1 MRRTARALSTTVLA
15 GAALGVFA
23 APAQADPGVPPP
35 PIGVGE
41 PVAEVS
47 PADVTPGDTVTVTVT
62 CAPTGGSAPAT
73 LAATSPAFESGTVE
87 LRKVGGGNEATA
99 GAAYRGTARIA
110 AAENAEDVTSE
121 PAAGAPD
128 AAGAE
133 DAWTVDGA
141 CPEASGEEGA
151 PWSATMTA
159 PDEPMTVPDEPM
171 TVPDEPMT
179 VPDEPGAVPEEG
191 AGAVAPPC
199 PGPTA
204 GHGGTSSR
212 STSCATKPACP
223 QPAVPHDGTTARQ
236 KDCGGTTAEHGVH
249 AGAGGTFTDSVP
261 ALAAG
266 GLLIAGAGA
275 AAAHRL
281 LRFRPRGDAGHR

>member
-23 APAQADPGVPPP
+23 APAPADPGVPPP
-35 PIGVGE
+35 PVGVGE
-41 PVAEVS
+41 PVAEVT
-47 PADVTPGDTVTVTVT
+47 PAEAAPGGTVTVSVT

-73 LAATSPAFESGTVE
+73 LDATSSAFESGTVE

-110 AAENAEDVTSE
+110 AAGDVASDPGASDPE
-121 PAAGAPD
+121 AAGS
-128 AAGAE
+128 E
-133 DAWTVDGA
+133 EAWTVDGA
-141 CPEASGEEGA
+141 CPEASGEEGD

-159 PDEPMTVPDEPM
+159 PQAPRTVPEEPLTVPDEPA
-171 TVPDEPMT
+171 
-179 VPDEPGAVPEEG
+179 AVPEEG
-191 AGAVAPPC
+191 AGTVAPPC
-199 PGPTA
+199 PVPTA
-204 GHGGTSSR
+204 GHGGASSR
-212 STSCATKPACP
+212 GTSCATKPACP
-223 QPAVPHDGTTARQ
+223 EPAAPHDGAAAQR

-281 LRFRPRGDAGHR
+281 LRFRPRGDAEHR

>member
-23 APAQADPGVPPP
+23 APATADPGVPPP

-47 PADVTPGDTVTVTVT
+47 PAGVTPGDTVTVSVT

-87 LRKVGGGNEATA
+87 LRKVGGENEATA

-110 AAENAEDVTSE
+110 AADDVT
-121 PAAGAPD
+121 GVPD
-128 AAGAE
+128 AAGSE

-141 CPEASGEEGA
+141 CPEAAGEEGA

-159 PDEPMTVPDEPM
+159 PEEPMTVPDEPA
-171 TVPDEPMT
+171 
-179 VPDEPGAVPEEG
+179 AVPEAG

-212 STSCATKPACP
+212 STSCPTKPACP
-223 QPAVPHDGTTARQ
+223 QPDAPHDGTSAQQ
-236 KDCGGTTAEHGVH
+236 KNCGGTTAEHGVH

-281 LRFRPRGDAGHR
+281 LRFRPRGGAEHR

>member
-23 APAQADPGVPPP
+23 APAPADPGVPPP

-47 PADVTPGDTVTVTVT
+47 PADVAPGDTVTVSVT

-87 LRKVGGGNEATA
+87 LRKVGDGNEATA

-110 AAENAEDVTSE
+110 TAEDVASGPGASDPE
-121 PAAGAPD
+121 AAGS
-128 AAGAE
+128 E
-133 DAWTVDGA
+133 EAWTVDGA
-141 CPEASGEEGA
+141 CPEASGEEGD

-159 PDEPMTVPDEPM
+159 PQAPRTVPEEPLP
-171 TVPDEPMT
+171 VPDAP
-179 VPDEPGAVPEEG
+179 VAVPEEG
-191 AGAVAPPC
+191 GGAVAPPC
-199 PGPTA
+199 PGATA

-212 STSCATKPACP
+212 STTSCATKPACTE
-223 QPAVPHDGTTARQ
+223 PAAPHDSTSAQR

-249 AGAGGTFTDSVP
+249 AGEGGTFTDSVP

-281 LRFRPRGDAGHR
+281 LRFRSRGDAGHR